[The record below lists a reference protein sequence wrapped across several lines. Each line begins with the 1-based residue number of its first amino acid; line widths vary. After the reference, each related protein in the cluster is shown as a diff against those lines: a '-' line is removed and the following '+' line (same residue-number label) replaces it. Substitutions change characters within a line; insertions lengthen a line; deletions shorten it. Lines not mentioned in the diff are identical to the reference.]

1 MNRWYSTCFPD
12 EPSKLSC
19 SDIRAVFPALVFDP
33 LDATSRVTFSLLSI
47 IPYMVPCSVIRRRRS
62 QVDKARHI
70 RHYVEHLADI
80 AVLGGNRGQLDG
92 AAAGGVVRHEPERI
106 ERRGVVF
113 SLLPSSRAAAPA
125 VLAACRDCRL
135 PAPRPAAAP
144 QLAPTNSS
152 AEGATAAAPAGRG
165 VGDRREEEG
174 RGGGGGTRA
183 GAAVRHGGPRQ
194 PVCVPNSL
202 RWWCT
207 GGWCSGH
214 VARWADPGPANN
226 CGCGREGTRKR
237 GGRSGRVGVEPRGPW
252 ISVGLFSSLVVWMC
266 MDVAIWLCLS
276 VAVKI

>member
-1 MNRWYSTCFPD
+1 
-12 EPSKLSC
+12 
-19 SDIRAVFPALVFDP
+19 
-33 LDATSRVTFSLLSI
+33 
-47 IPYMVPCSVIRRRRS
+47 MVPCSVIRRRRS

-202 RWWCT
+202 RWWT
-207 GGWCSGH
+207 GGALVAAWLVLRWFGGRIPARRIIVVVAAKKLGSEAIGRAGLASSH
-214 VARWADPGPANN
+214 VARGLEW
-226 CGCGREGTRKR
+226 GC
-237 GGRSGRVGVEPRGPW
+237 
-252 ISVGLFSSLVVWMC
+252 SVR
-266 MDVAIWLCLS
+266 
-276 VAVKI
+276 